1 MLKEKH
7 LNEMVE
13 EQEQKQEE
21 YAHERHMENT
31 KTEQGNG
38 NSQRKCQKNFTI
50 TLQHQISQEH
60 IKLFSKYGK
69 QTAMV
74 TVIGTFLQHLSL
86 QIYQMGVCSIN
97 NGKDAHAIYF
107 QVLH

>member
-1 MLKEKH
+1 MLKEKY

-38 NSQRKCQKNFTI
+38 NSERKCQKNFTR
-50 TLQHQISQEH
+50 THSMVLKMWQADRHGNSNRNISATCH
-60 IKLFSKYGK
+60 CKYAK
-69 QTAMV
+69 W
-74 TVIGTFLQHLSL
+74 
-86 QIYQMGVCSIN
+86 VC
-97 NGKDAHAIYF
+97 AP
-107 QVLH
+107 